1 MTRRSAATAR
11 RLQGPRMRT
20 ATVATPARSASARSR
35 VPGWA
40 AISARQPCA
49 AIQARAVEL
58 ADRLLGFLVRRH
70 LDEAEAAGAA
80 RVAVRDDA
88 RGLHVAARGER
99 FPQPVR
105 GCGEREASDEEFHSH
120 GARSYVAFRTVHAIP
135 GLGREPGRGLSP
147 RAGVHGEPATAP
159 DG

>member
-11 RLQGPRMRT
+11 RLQGPRIRT
-20 ATVATPARSASARSR
+20 ATVGTPARAASA
-35 VPGWA
+35 A
-40 AISARQPCA
+40 TARAGALGLFDLDRA